1 MSLAGYKKHVESAN
15 AAPPLTREEQELK
28 LLHEAEV
35 KKNHYYLTVK
45 QILLQ
50 DHIDIG
56 TTTRQSH
63 LHGVAFPIESDVIDA
78 LREMKAKRIQYIQL
92 VNTIFS

>member
-35 KKNHYYLTVK
+35 KQKS
-45 QILLQ
+45 
-50 DHIDIG
+50 
-56 TTTRQSH
+56 TTS
-63 LHGVAFPIESDVIDA
+63 
-78 LREMKAKRIQYIQL
+78 
-92 VNTIFS
+92 